1 MKKIIYNKL
10 VRDNI
15 PEIIKNDNAIPQTR
29 ILNEAEY
36 RDELVK
42 KLLEETQ
49 ELIKAK
55 DNSDHLALEIGDIYE
70 VLSAIVD
77 SYELDR
83 LTIMK
88 IKEKIKEE
96 RGGFEKRIFLESV
109 EEKD

>member
-1 MKKIIYNKL
+1 MVRNYNKL

-15 PEIIKNDNAIPQTR
+15 PEIIATDNGKPRTR

-36 RDELVK
+36 REELVK

-49 ELIKAK
+49 ELIQAK
-55 DNSDHLALEIGDIYE
+55 NNTDHLTLEIGDIYE
-70 VLSAIVD
+70 VLSAIID
-77 SYELDR
+77 SYHLDR

-88 IKEKIKEE
+88 IKEQRKEE

-109 EEKD
+109 EE

>member
-15 PEIIKNDNAIPQTR
+15 PDIIKNDQAIPQTR
-29 ILNEAEY
+29 ILSEAEY
-36 RDELVK
+36 REELVK
-42 KLLEETQ
+42 KLLVETQ

-55 DNSDHLALEIGDIYE
+55 SNTDHLVLEISDIYE

-77 SYELDR
+77 SYKLDR
-83 LTIMK
+83 LAIMK
-88 IKEKIKEE
+88 IKEKRKEE

-109 EEKD
+109 EEK